1 MGDTKELIELFT
13 GEHCAFHSFK
23 VDRLFILIQHS
34 ASEGQRSQVLIY
46 WTLSIQRHNTSQAE
60 SRWTLA
66 LSIGPEVVEIVVLEA
81 AVFIVLL
88 VIVVDQKSINS
99 RSGNIGL
106 IMCQ

>member
-1 MGDTKELIELFT
+1 M
-13 GEHCAFHSFK
+13 
-23 VDRLFILIQHS
+23 
-34 ASEGQRSQVLIY
+34 
-46 WTLSIQRHNTSQAE
+46 
-60 SRWTLA
+60 
-66 LSIGPEVVEIVVLEA
+66 SIGPEVVEIVVLEA